1 MERIEFLIGDYE
13 NEIILILSVAD
24 ELISVRE
31 VSIEEGEGDLYSGIV
46 KLEKGEDRLI
56 PNIPMDVAIRLM
68 GRDVPVMTVDS
79 ESTSIVNVNIVQ
91 IEMAA

>member
-1 MERIEFLIGDYE
+1 MEKIEFLIGDYE
-13 NEIILILSVAD
+13 NEIILILSVAN
-24 ELISVRE
+24 ELISVKE
-31 VSIEEGEGDLYSGIV
+31 VSIEEGEGDLYAAIV

-56 PNIPMDVAIRLM
+56 PNVPMDVAMRLM

-79 ESTSIVNVNIVQ
+79 ENSSIVNVNIVQ